1 VAAAVTAVPS
11 FPVLA
16 RLVPADALH
25 QACGAAP
32 GIACRLAWDLTHSM
46 HAASFTTVYLAGP
59 VRLILKVSFVLLL
72 AVLLRLAAQRL
83 ITRLINRVAPG
94 PVRPAGGPR
103 PGVRTAAG
111 GADGYDPA
119 DGQPAADGP
128 AEDGPPEDEQAG
140 SELADGP
147 PDDPA
152 GHGAGSRP
160 GAGRRRVFGERRG
173 QRATALAT
181 LLGNAATVTI
191 FSVAAVIILGDLGL
205 NLAPV
210 LASAGV
216 LGIAIGFG
224 AQNLVKDFLAGVFM
238 LLEDQYGVGDYLDV
252 GSVAGTVEAVSL
264 RITRLR
270 DINGVV
276 WHIRNGTIKRAG
288 NETHGWARAV
298 IDFPVPYPIPVTA
311 ARSALDRAVAAL
323 WLDPA
328 WHDLIL
334 ERPQVW
340 GVEDVSADTV
350 LIRVA
355 ARTVPEGKLDV
366 ARELRER
373 LKAALDDEPGAGSGR
388 AVPDPRDGTQPV
400 PGLVADP
407 PEQPGDPA
415 RQPGDPGS

>member
-1 VAAAVTAVPS
+1 
-11 FPVLA
+11 
-16 RLVPADALH
+16 
-25 QACGAAP
+25 
-32 GIACRLAWDLTHSM
+32 
-46 HAASFTTVYLAGP
+46 
-59 VRLILKVSFVLLL
+59 
-72 AVLLRLAAQRL
+72 
-83 ITRLINRVAPG
+83 
-94 PVRPAGGPR
+94 
-103 PGVRTAAG
+103 
-111 GADGYDPA
+111 
-119 DGQPAADGP
+119 
-128 AEDGPPEDEQAG
+128 
-140 SELADGP
+140 
-147 PDDPA
+147 
-152 GHGAGSRP
+152 
-160 GAGRRRVFGERRG
+160 
-173 QRATALAT
+173 
-181 LLGNAATVTI
+181 
-191 FSVAAVIILGDLGL
+191 
-205 NLAPV
+205 
-210 LASAGV
+210 
-216 LGIAIGFG
+216 
-224 AQNLVKDFLAGVFM
+224 M
-238 LLEDQYGVGDYLDV
+238 LLEDQYGVGDDLDV

-311 ARSALDRAVAAL
+311 ARSALDRAAAAL